1 MQTDIVQLLT
11 NMKLNIAAVEQ
22 ASAALRYWMK
32 SKPIA
37 SICWS

>member
-22 ASAALRYWMK
+22 GERRAALVQHL
-32 SKPIA
+32 
-37 SICWS
+37 